1 MNIAE
6 LFFEAAKQYPDRA
19 AIIHK
24 NAQISYGQ
32 LTTEVEQSAAYFK
45 KKGIKAGD
53 RVLVFIPMSIDLY
66 RNVLALFYL
75 GATAVFLDEW
85 VSKERLRLCCRLA
98 DCKAFVGV
106 PKARLFGFFIKE
118 LRQIPIKISLK
129 GRDSAPI
136 EIAQVEPEQ
145 SALITFTTGS
155 TGIPKAAD
163 RSHGFLAQ
171 QFKALIKEID
181 PKPEDVDMP
190 VLPIVLFVN
199 LGIGSSSVIAP
210 FKASKPESLKPQKIA
225 ALIERHQVNRI
236 TASPYFLQCLS
247 DYALS
252 VGKPYSEVQK
262 TFTGG
267 APVFPTEASLYV
279 QAFPN
284 ADCKIVYGS
293 TEAEPISAILASE
306 LVKSKAELKRGLAV
320 GAPFE
325 DIEIRIIDIVD
336 APLAKLEQHELDKL
350 QKPAS
355 EIGEIIVVGDH
366 VLKRYFRNE
375 EAFHA
380 NKIKVGDKIWHRT
393 GDSGFMKEGQLF
405 LTGRCKE
412 LIKAADGYISTFLI
426 ENHLKGIPQ
435 VSCGTLI
442 EIDGQ
447 KTLVLESNS
456 SLENLKSEL
465 KGIDY
470 DRVFVQ
476 KSIPRD
482 PRHHSKIDY
491 AKLRLNLRVK

>member
-6 LFFEAAKQYPDRA
+6 LFFEAAKQYPDRT

-32 LTTEVEQSAAYFK
+32 LATEVEQSAAYFK

-66 RNVLALFYL
+66 RIVMALFYL

-98 DCKAFVGV
+98 DCKAFVGI
-106 PKARLFGFFIKE
+106 PKARIFGFFIKE
-118 LRQIPIKISLK
+118 LRQIPIKISLR

-136 EIAQVEPEQ
+136 EIAQVEAEH

-171 QFKALIKEID
+171 QFEALIKEID
-181 PKPEDVDMP
+181 PRPEDVDMP

-225 ALIERHQVNRI
+225 DLIERHQVNRI
-236 TASPYFLQCLS
+236 TASPYFLQSLS

-252 VGKPYSEVQK
+252 VGQPYSEVQK

-267 APVFPTEASLYV
+267 APVFPSEASLYV
-279 QAFPN
+279 RAFPK

-293 TEAEPISAILASE
+293 TEAEPISSILASE
-306 LVKSKAELKRGLAV
+306 LVKSKAELKKGLAV

-325 DIEIRIIDIVD
+325 DIEIRLIDIVD
-336 APLAKLEQHELDKL
+336 APLANLEQHELDKL
-350 QKPAS
+350 QKLS
-355 EIGEIIVVGDH
+355 GEIGEIIVAGDH

-375 EAFHA
+375 EAFRT

-393 GDSGFMKEGQLF
+393 GDSGFIKDGQLF

-412 LIKAADGYISTFLI
+412 LIKAEDGYISTFLI
-426 ENHLKGIPQ
+426 ENLLQEIPQ

-442 EIDGQ
+442 EIDAK

-456 SLENLKSEL
+456 SLENLKPEL
-465 KGIDY
+465 KGINY

-476 KSIPRD
+476 RSIPRD

-491 AKLRLNLRVK
+491 AKLRLNFRD